1 MRVFREKN
9 HNLIPI
15 YTTIIN
21 ILCSI
26 AWLGYGICINL
37 VSQIVPNV
45 LGFLLSSTNAIAW
58 GYYYLH
64 RNQLKKY
71 QKNMEKETEDEMELV
86 EK

>member
-45 LGFLLSSTNAIAW
+45 LGFLLSATNAVAW